1 MLTRPTALAVAL
13 ALCSGCSWMWPTVVR
28 TEPDEPLLHS
38 GFPLVGGLRLD
49 GALCSLVSAGPDAT
63 RAVNPPEPPPPPV
76 PLAEACQAIAHE
88 PPGGR
93 PSPISV
99 ALDTPHGR
107 AAGYLFGRGPVSGV
121 AVVFSGLGMPPD
133 GWINSRFAELA
144 SRDGLLAFAPAR
156 DESAHPIYFDPVRE
170 ARRALAAA
178 QQIASACGAERGL
191 VGFLGISMGGMEA
204 LLANR
209 EALQG
214 GLRTRAVALDPVLDT
229 AQVTAHLDSFWHGL
243 GTDAIQAYFRRI
255 LTGRYRED
263 PPPSFQALMARTAAH
278 PGAMSE
284 LGRDTPSA
292 WLCGAPRESYD
303 VLLSDTDP
311 VLGDGQRDFA
321 RRCGFPLRRAGA
333 PGHTPLACRLA
344 LFEEMVRALR
354 GPSPAAPVALTAS
367 WARSRG
373 TSPASTD

>member
-1 MLTRPTALAVAL
+1 MLARPAVLAVAL
-13 ALCSGCSWMWPTVVR
+13 ALCSGCSWIWPTVVR
-28 TEPDEPLLHS
+28 TGPDEPLLHS
-38 GFPLVGGLRLD
+38 GFPLVGGLRPD

-63 RAVNPPEPPPPPV
+63 RVVNPPEPLPPPV
-76 PLAEACQAIAHE
+76 PLAEACQAIARE
-88 PPGGR
+88 APGGR

-107 AAGYLFGRGPVSGV
+107 AAGYLFGRGPASGV

-133 GWINSRFAELA
+133 GWINTRFAELA

-178 QQIASACGAERGL
+178 QAIASACRVERGV

-209 EALQG
+209 EALQA
-214 GLRTRAVALDPVLDT
+214 GLRTRAVALDPVLDA
-229 AQVTAHLDSFWHGL
+229 AQVTAHLDSFWHGFA
-243 GTDAIQAYFRRI
+243 TDATQAYFRRI

-263 PPPSFQALMARTAAH
+263 PPPSFRALLARTAEH
-278 PGAMSE
+278 PDAMSE
-284 LGRDTPSA
+284 LGRDAPGA
-292 WLCGAPRESYD
+292 WLCGAPREAYA
-303 VLLSDTDP
+303 VLVSDTDP
-311 VLGDGQRDFA
+311 VLGDGQRAFA
-321 RRCGFPLRRAGA
+321 HSCGFPLRPAGA

-344 LFEEMVRALR
+344 IFDEMMRALR
-354 GPSPAAPVALTAS
+354 GPSPAPPAALTVS

-373 TSPASTD
+373 TSPASRD